1 MPQGA
6 AGHRTQ
12 SLGPSGSAP
21 RQWTPRGLEMNVE
34 APRVSGVDEE
44 LRRSSKL
51 FLRFFDLATK
61 WLKMLKILKHV
72 FEAHRSNARIPGRT
86 YACALQMPSS
96 TASRTT
102 EAVDS
107 HDIHQNATLL
117 GCPTKQAA
125 ASNGRISM
133 FSCEAADKTSKIKAH
148 AQSQ

>member
-1 MPQGA
+1 
-6 AGHRTQ
+6 
-12 SLGPSGSAP
+12 
-21 RQWTPRGLEMNVE
+21 MNVE

-44 LRRSSKL
+44 LRRSSEL

-72 FEAHRSNARIPGRT
+72 FEAHRSNARILGRT

-107 HDIHQNATLL
+107 HDIHQSATPPSSDVRLSRPLL
-117 GCPTKQAA
+117 QMAA
-125 ASNGRISM
+125 FLCS
-133 FSCEAADKTSKIKAH
+133 AARQLIRL
-148 AQSQ
+148 QR